1 MAEVIEEGKI
11 LTFDELRILLFACGI
26 EEINGVFMPEK
37 VFTEEEVLSAL
48 HHMAEREIIRAEETD
63 FTIREDIREILNIM
77 GHPENAFVWSP
88 KEGSIFEDE
97 YYCYIVSGKV
107 VVSEQYWKKKE
118 TVKLRMF
125 SLEDFDKWKEELRNT
140 YDYY

>member
-26 EEINGVFMPEK
+26 KEINGVFMPEK

-63 FTIREDIREILNIM
+63 FTIREDIREILHIM

-88 KEGSIFEDE
+88 KEGSIL
-97 YYCYIVSGKV
+97 
-107 VVSEQYWKKKE
+107 EQYWKKKE

-125 SLEDFDKWKEELRNT
+125 SLEDFDKWREEMRNT

>member
-48 HHMAEREIIRAEETD
+48 HHMAEREIIRAVPVKGCLCT
-63 FTIREDIREILNIM
+63 FL
-77 GHPENAFVWSP
+77 
-88 KEGSIFEDE
+88 GS
-97 YYCYIVSGKV
+97 KAR
-107 VVSEQYWKKKE
+107 W
-118 TVKLRMF
+118 
-125 SLEDFDKWKEELRNT
+125 
-140 YDYY
+140 

>member
-26 EEINGVFMPEK
+26 KEINGVFMPEK

-63 FTIREDIREILNIM
+63 FTIREDIGR
-77 GHPENAFVWSP
+77 
-88 KEGSIFEDE
+88 
-97 YYCYIVSGKV
+97 
-107 VVSEQYWKKKE
+107 KKK
-118 TVKLRMF
+118 R
-125 SLEDFDKWKEELRNT
+125 
-140 YDYY
+140 

>member
-26 EEINGVFMPEK
+26 KEINGVFMPEK

-63 FTIREDIREILNIM
+63 FTIREDIREILHIM

-88 KEGSIFEDE
+88 KEGSILEDE

-125 SLEDFDKWKEELRNT
+125 SLEDFDKWREEMRNT